1 MNTIFPAARAII
13 FPAVIL
19 IGACINGG
27 CQQRSDASSLE
38 QLPKR
43 PIVSD
48 DGTTITFP
56 PGSAGLDQIGV
67 TEAREGT
74 VLIPV
79 IAPARVVATISP
91 AISSPGEIIIFESP
105 DVTTLYSQYRQSR
118 SNVDLTSKNLA
129 RVREMFEN
137 QGATSRDINQ
147 AETDAANARSS
158 MVEMEGRLRALGFN
172 PAELESVKTQTAWL
186 ISDVP
191 ETELHEV
198 QKGEDVDIVFSAF
211 PDKKRIGKE
220 AAIGDI
226 VDPVTR
232 TVKVRVT
239 LPNPGGTLIPG
250 MFARVDFG
258 DPQDGVILLPLTA
271 IVTVDA
277 TDYAFV
283 QTGKGEFNRRK
294 VTISNANGIN
304 TVVLKGIS
312 GGEKV
317 VTNGAMLLKGLSFGY

>member
-1 MNTIFPAARAII
+1 MKAII
-13 FPAVIL
+13 AATRAVVFPAVIL
-19 IGACINGG
+19 LVAFVTGG
-27 CQQRSDASSLE
+27 CQERTDASSLE
-38 QLPKR
+38 QSPKM

-48 DGTTITFP
+48 DGTTIKFP
-56 PGSAGLDQIGV
+56 RGSAGLDQIGV

-91 AISSPGEIIIFESP
+91 SIIWGNIIVFESG

-118 SNVDLTSKNLA
+118 SNVDLTSKNLV

-158 MVEMEGRLRALGFN
+158 MVEMDGRLRALGFN

-239 LPNPGGTLIPG
+239 IPNPGGTLIPG

-277 TDYAFV
+277 NDYAFV
-283 QTGKGEFNRRK
+283 QTSSEEFNRRK

-304 TVVLKGIS
+304 AVVLKGIS